1 MFLIFIRYIW
11 KEMKNLTKIMHK
23 TNKKSVEEAKMKT
36 FKKSVAW
43 VVVLSV
49 FPLLSTAW
57 AADPT
62 PPDSGGT
69 QKNIAS
75 VLNTGAQDAAENAV
89 AQKNELTGIWEK
101 LEKQKM
107 LEIKKREKK
116 EQEVFRKALAKA
128 LHVKTKHLKIKKITS
143 VDLEEFR
150 KMFPIEY
157 SGFCLANAICHDYFR
172 IIEVKM
178 KKGGVI
184 KLGLWIVSRRS
195 LGAGPSWT
203 KYRIY
208 NEKGEEIG
216 HWSTPYTRVIVQE
229 FKSKTKK

>member
-1 MFLIFIRYIW
+1 MFLIFIRYTW
-11 KEMKNLTKIMHK
+11 KEMQNWTKILHK
-23 TNKKSVEEAKMKT
+23 TSKKSVGGAKMNT

-89 AQKNELTGIWEK
+89 AQKNELTSTLEK
-101 LEKQKM
+101 LIKQKM
-107 LEIKKREKK
+107 LEIKKRERK
-116 EQEVFRKALAKA
+116 EQEAFRKALAKA
-128 LHVKTKHLKIKKITS
+128 LHVKRKHLKIKKITS

-157 SGFCLANAICHDYFR
+157 SGIHSMEAIYYDRFK

-178 KKGGVI
+178 KKGGI
-184 KLGLWIVSRRS
+184 KKLGLLIGTRES
-195 LGAGPSWT
+195 LGSGSSST
-203 KYRIY
+203 SYRIY